1 MQAYELRGAGAVMHS
16 HSLNAVMATLIDPT
30 ASEFTVTNL
39 EMIKVA
45 PSVPPSNHPACR
57 HVAGHQSCSLM
68 TVGSTL
74 CYLLLN
80 DVSAS
85 TQPCCWA

>member
-16 HSLNAVMATLIDPT
+16 HSLNAVMATVVDPA

-45 PSVPPSNHPACR
+45 LSQNFTA
-57 HVAGHQSCSLM
+57 
-68 TVGSTL
+68 
-74 CYLLLN
+74 
-80 DVSAS
+80 
-85 TQPCCWA
+85 